1 MTSRQKRPVLF
12 PSRSIFLL
20 SCPRSGSSAI
30 SGALHRM
37 GVSMGENLQVA
48 DELNPG
54 GYYESLAWQRVNKA
68 IGGQRYN
75 VRWMNATPEQLEQY
89 RRLIAKCSRAMI
101 WGCKSPR
108 LAYVFHHIWPL
119 FKGTDTEIRVVWAHR
134 DFENIVKSFQRHTEL
149 AYHGRWPMTEDQ
161 ARALMTKW
169 HKALIWQLATFPG
182 QVYQVDYDRLL
193 EEPVTELL
201 NLHDYCYDGL
211 DVPGHKRIITPA
223 LNWLDKELRHYNH
236 VAHSPNAGPGTGNAD
251 AESGA
256 PSGWTRKHPCR
267 GCGRRKSE
275 RVDAEREQ
283 APTVDTEPGTELD
296 GDR

>member
-1 MTSRQKRPVLF
+1 
-12 PSRSIFLL
+12 
-20 SCPRSGSSAI
+20 
-30 SGALHRM
+30 
-37 GVSMGENLQVA
+37 MGENLQVA

-101 WGCKSPR
+101 WGVKGPR
-108 LAYVFHHIWPL
+108 MAFTWHHIYPL
-119 FKGTDTEIRVVWAHR
+119 FEGTDTEIRVVWAHR

-169 HKALIWQLATFPG
+169 RKALIWQLGCFPG

-201 NLHDYCYDGL
+201 TLHDYCYDGL
-211 DVPGHKRIITPA
+211 DVPGHKRIVAPA

-236 VAHSPNAGPGTGNAD
+236 VAHSSDSEQRNGNAN

-256 PSGWTRKHPCR
+256 PSGWTRKRPC
-267 GCGRRKSE
+267 CPDSRRKPK
-275 RVDAEREQ
+275 RVDTEREPT
-283 APTVDTEPGTELD
+283 PTVDTEPGQELD
-296 GDR
+296 SE